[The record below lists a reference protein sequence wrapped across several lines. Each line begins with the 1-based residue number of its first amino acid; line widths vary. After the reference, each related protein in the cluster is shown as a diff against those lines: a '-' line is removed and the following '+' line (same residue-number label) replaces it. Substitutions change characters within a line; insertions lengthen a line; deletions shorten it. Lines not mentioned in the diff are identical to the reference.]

1 MHRNYYF
8 NFFKSLLLAVLF
20 SNSQWALAQVEV
32 DITGDE
38 GLRIPITILK
48 FEGEGPDELNVSDI
62 IRDDLAKTGL
72 FSVGGGNDSWG
83 VVSDVDLDS
92 YPKWKEREVR
102 NLVVAKAEIAKDG
115 LLEVRLKLFDVPNES
130 HIFTLTIAKKPE
142 KIRQIAHEF
151 SDFIYKKLTG
161 GRGIFQ
167 TKIAF
172 VKRYENSF
180 SLYLSDYDGFN
191 AIELFTSREPIMS
204 PVWSPDGRS
213 LAFVTFL
220 NRRPAVYTLKL
231 NKKGNGVDVPA
242 TVIGPFGGGKS
253 TPASNS
259 APAWSNDGRSIAISI
274 AEGGVSDIHLVS
286 LDDLSMAPLTDSRSI
301 DTEVSFSA
309 DGKSILFTSDRG
321 GNPQIYRATVDGKYP
336 KRVSFA
342 GRYNASP
349 RFSPD
354 GMFFAFIHYDR
365 GMFNVAVQDIESGV
379 VQILSS
385 GQLDQSPSVS
395 PNGKMIVYA
404 SERNGRGI
412 LRFVSRNGRAKA
424 FFEIPNG
431 DVREPAWRPFLD
443 E

>member
-1 MHRNYYF
+1 MRRDCQF
-8 NFFKSLLLAVLF
+8 NFFKSLLRTVLF
-20 SNSQWALAQVEV
+20 FNGNSAYAQVEV

-48 FEGEGPDELNVSDI
+48 FEGEGVDEPRVSEI
-62 IRDDLAKTGL
+62 IRDDLNKSGL
-72 FSVGGGNDSWG
+72 FSVSSGNDDWRL
-83 VVSDVDLDS
+83 VSDVDPDS
-92 YPKWKEREVR
+92 YPLWKERRVR
-102 NLVVAKAEIAKDG
+102 NLIVARVENTSDG
-115 LLEVRLKLFDVPNES
+115 LLAVSLRMFDIPNGS
-130 HIFTLTIAKKPE
+130 QVFGLMLAKNPK

-151 SDFIYKKLTG
+151 SDLIYEKLTG
-161 GRGIFQ
+161 DKGIFQ

-172 VKRYENSF
+172 VKRLENKF
-180 SLYLSDYDGFN
+180 SLVSADYDGHN
-191 AIELFTSREPIMS
+191 AIEIYSSQEPIMS

-220 NRRPAVYTLKL
+220 NRRAAVSVLDL
-231 NKKGNGVDVPA
+231 SGRSNGTNLRPKI
-242 TVIGPFGGGKS
+242 IGPFEG
-253 TPASNS
+253 SNS
-259 APAWSNDGRSIAISI
+259 APVWTKDGGSLAISI
-274 AEGGVSDIHLVS
+274 AKGGVSDIHLVS
-286 LDDLSMAPLTDSRSI
+286 LTDLNVVRLTDSRSI
-301 DTEVSFSA
+301 DTEASFSP

-321 GNPQIYRATVDGKYP
+321 GNPQIYRATSDGKSP
-336 KRVSFA
+336 KRVSFS

-354 GMFFAFIHYDR
+354 GTFFAFIHYDR

-424 FFEIPNG
+424 FFEIPDG
-431 DVREPAWRPFLD
+431 DVREPSWGPFLD